1 LASSDSDSLLTN
13 FHVGFA
19 AANIAV
25 SKQPRARKLVEI
37 IVPSIVALLLLLAG
51 LFFCAMRAKKHVR
64 ATRTPLHTGASS
76 PFGRRNQIAAASTD
90 DTQDSSLHP
99 PGQGNHQDLDLPSF
113 DVATILAATDSFS
126 IDNKIGQGGFGPV
139 YMVITFSLV

>member
-1 LASSDSDSLLTN
+1 MPI
-13 FHVGFA
+13 FA
-19 AANIAV
+19 AANISV
-25 SKQPRARKLVEI
+25 SKQSQARKLVEI

-51 LFFCAMRAKKHVR
+51 LFFCTMKAKKCRKVTQT
-64 ATRTPLHTGASS
+64 ALHNGPGT